1 MTIQNRFSQET
12 SFSSSQPVTRSLS
25 SVGRKQP
32 TSTSRLPVLGQWEF
46 VIIICK
52 TFYPGDQCPLFFLFL
67 KYFKIASPPHL
78 SPALILEREANLS
91 LTISFDEAN
100 RSLIR
105 LSRFNS
111 MNNKNLMDNK
121 TKFFARN
128 NKDSNLHVFA
138 ATSLSKSNSVNNKNS
153 LNNKMNNN
161 GEKQL
166 LTNGNNSNLINNNE
180 TIKNT
185 NNSKVRFYTNTNTNR
200 TLTWSTT
207 TKQSKT

>member
-1 MTIQNRFSQET
+1 
-12 SFSSSQPVTRSLS
+12 
-25 SVGRKQP
+25 
-32 TSTSRLPVLGQWEF
+32 
-46 VIIICK
+46 
-52 TFYPGDQCPLFFLFL
+52 
-67 KYFKIASPPHL
+67 
-78 SPALILEREANLS
+78 
-91 LTISFDEAN
+91 
-100 RSLIR
+100 
-105 LSRFNS
+105 

-185 NNSKVRFYTNTNTNR
+185 NNSKVSLYLLYLSVHFDHQEEIQFGKKRMENDNFIFRNTKTEINFQANTSLEEISPWLV
-200 TLTWSTT
+200 TDSITVKKKESKIPIMKTVITT
-207 TKQSKT
+207 EL

>member
-1 MTIQNRFSQET
+1 
-12 SFSSSQPVTRSLS
+12 
-25 SVGRKQP
+25 
-32 TSTSRLPVLGQWEF
+32 
-46 VIIICK
+46 
-52 TFYPGDQCPLFFLFL
+52 
-67 KYFKIASPPHL
+67 
-78 SPALILEREANLS
+78 
-91 LTISFDEAN
+91 
-100 RSLIR
+100 
-105 LSRFNS
+105 
-111 MNNKNLMDNK
+111 MDNK

-185 NNSKVRFYTNTNTNR
+185 NNSKVSLYLLYLSVHFDHQEEIQFGKKRMENDNFIFRNTKTEINFQANTSLEEISPWLV
-200 TLTWSTT
+200 TDSITVKKKESKIPIMKTVITT
-207 TKQSKT
+207 EL